1 MKHLLE
7 FILVHLVTQ
16 PEAVEVIEEEGY
28 NGPIYHL
35 RVHPE
40 DVGRVIGK
48 QGKIIKAIR
57 KVAQIR
63 AIKDGRWVQVVLDSE
78 NEDQQEQFA
87 PTDAEMSQG
96 SEA

>member
-28 NGPIYHL
+28 NGPVFHL
-35 RVHPE
+35 RVHPD

-78 NEDQQEQFA
+78 SEEHQEQFA
-87 PTDAEMSQG
+87 PTETDMSPT
-96 SEA
+96 SEG